1 MNDSESLLQVKN
13 GRKLFSFLKGSYI
26 RINLLLNQG
35 GECIE
40 NVMLLMVDSREGF
53 LLKYRSKSKSGGS
66 SYEI

>member
-13 GRKLFSFLKGSYI
+13 GCKLFSFLKGSYI
-26 RINLLLNQG
+26 RINRLLNQG
-35 GECIE
+35 GGCIE

-66 SYEI
+66 SYEV